1 MAAWCDGGAD
11 VGGAWSQCHGDRA
24 RDRFPLREEG
34 GSLASLV
41 HRSVPVCM
49 GCASFHTG
57 L

>member
-1 MAAWCDGGAD
+1 MAAWCDGGGD

-24 RDRFPLREEG
+24 CDRFPLREEG